1 MGPASNYS
9 FFTSHLSEALAFKDV
24 NSSSGLGMAGG
35 SCLLIGDTVWFVEY
49 VIQV

>member
-9 FFTSHLSEALAFKDV
+9 FFFFFFLTFHLSEALAFKDV

-35 SCLLIGDTVWFVEY
+35 SCLLIG
-49 VIQV
+49 